1 MAGRKEYHQF
11 KYQEKLNAQSQA
23 YGVENATTAYNRQRE
38 LTEDNALLQLQ
49 GMRNA
54 GLNTAFS
61 DGSSVGAASNVDQS
75 ATPPPGSAPVGLDI
89 SELLGRGI
97 ENLSQSADMAVKAAN
112 VASLNQDTLGK
123 SIDNQFKGIQ
133 ALASLD
139 NLEEDTDSKS
149 LKNAFQSMQN
159 DIMQQFGFS
168 QAQAQTTVDKNN
180 AYMSGVQAD
189 NIDFKTFLDNVE
201 QIHRI
206 DNILANTE
214 VSRETRKNLEK
225 QRDVFAAQ
233 INAYNASAADSYS
246 HVEVNKTQAGLNRA
260 NTSLVNSQQEGQEL
274 DNSFNR
280 GTLESRKSLVI
291 DAADIQNVE
300 ATISRLTREDV
311 IKEAQ
316 RKSKSLGPQSVSDW
330 CWRVANNWENESEW
344 NRFKCY
350 LGIITEAAAPAVGA
364 FGAGIGAGLG
374 AGVTGAFTPKPVKV
388 GGFRK

>member
-49 GMRNA
+49 GMRKA
-54 GLNTAFS
+54 GLSTSFS

-75 ATPPPGSAPVGLDI
+75 ATPSPGAAPEGIDI
-89 SELLGRGI
+89 SELLSRGI
-97 ENLSQSADMAVKAAN
+97 DNLSQSADMAVKAAN

-133 ALASLD
+133 ALSSLD
-139 NLEEDTDSKS
+139 NLEEDTESKS
-149 LKNAFQSMQN
+149 LKNAYQSMQN

-189 NIDFKTFLDNVE
+189 NIDFKTFLDNIE
-201 QIHRI
+201 QIRRI

-225 QRDVFAAQ
+225 QRDVYAAQ
-233 INAYNASAADSYS
+233 INYYNAGAADSYS
-246 HVEVNKTQAGLNRA
+246 HVGVNTTQADVNKAEEKFIGKNTTSVQQQNEITSATKDAVIRA
-260 NTSLVNSQQEGQEL
+260 ANLT
-274 DNSFNR
+274 
-280 GTLESRKSLVI
+280 
-291 DAADIQNVE
+291 VE
-300 ATISRLTREDV
+300 EH
-311 IKEAQ
+311 
-316 RKSKSLGPQSVSDW
+316 GPQSISDYSW
-330 CWRVANNWENESEW
+330 SIFNNWDKATTGQKWRACIGLPFAFLE
-344 NRFKCY
+344 RAV
-350 LGIITEAAAPAVGA
+350 GGAATGAAA
-364 FGAGIGAGLG
+364 GAGTNVGKN
-374 AGVTGAFTPKPVKV
+374 VTTKRPKAIK
-388 GGFRK
+388 GFK

>member
-49 GMRNA
+49 GMRKA
-54 GLNTAFS
+54 GLSTSFS

-75 ATPPPGSAPVGLDI
+75 ATPSPGAAPEGIDI
-89 SELLGRGI
+89 SELLSRGI
-97 ENLSQSADMAVKAAN
+97 DNLSQSADMAVKAAN

-133 ALASLD
+133 ALSSLD
-139 NLEEDTDSKS
+139 NLEEDTESKS
-149 LKNAFQSMQN
+149 LKNAYQSMQN

-168 QAQAQTTVDKNN
+168 QAQAQNTVDKNN

-189 NIDFKTFLDNVE
+189 NIDFKTFLDNIE

-214 VSRETRKNLEK
+214 VSKETRKNLEK
-225 QRDVFAAQ
+225 QREVYASQ
-233 INAYNASAADSYS
+233 ILYYNSAAADAAS

-260 NTSLVNSQQEGQEL
+260 SEGFVNSQTEGQNLE
-274 DNSFNR
+274 NSFNR
-280 GTLESRKSLVI
+280 GTMEARKNLVI

-300 ATISRLTREDV
+300 ATISRLTRADV

-316 RKSKSLGPQSVSDW
+316 RKAAALGPQSVSEW
-330 CWRVANNWENESEW
+330 CWRVANNWENESVW

-350 LGIITEAAAPAVGA
+350 LGIITEAASPMVSS

>member
-159 DIMQQFGFS
+159 DILQQFGFS

-214 VSRETRKNLEK
+214 VSKETRKNLEK
-225 QRDVFAAQ
+225 QRDVYAAQ
-233 INAYNASAADSYS
+233 VNYYNAGAADSYS
-246 HVEVNKTQAGLNRA
+246 HVGVNNTQADVNKAEKGFINANTVSVKQQNEITQATKESVIRA
-260 NTSLVNSQQEGQEL
+260 AQLT
-274 DNSFNR
+274 
-280 GTLESRKSLVI
+280 
-291 DAADIQNVE
+291 VE
-300 ATISRLTREDV
+300 EH
-311 IKEAQ
+311 
-316 RKSKSLGPQSVSDW
+316 GPQSISDYSW
-330 CWRVANNWENESEW
+330 SIFNNWDKATSGQKW
-344 NRFKCY
+344 RAC
-350 LGIITEAAAPAVGA
+350 LGLPFAFIERALGGATTGAAA
-364 FGAGIGAGLG
+364 GAGTNIGKK
-374 AGVTGAFTPKPVKV
+374 VTTKRPKPIR
-388 GGFRK
+388 GFK